1 MFSGE
6 RAIAFAR
13 NGAVLHLAS
22 EHVPHDHRRR
32 KRSNMMSS
40 AAIRHDRRTIRPAL
54 GVMDRHSASGGVRL
68 SRMIALLVV
77 TAAISGASIA
87 AGRCDA
93 VADFYRGRS
102 ISLVIGFGAGG
113 GYDAYARLLAR
124 HIGRHI
130 PGNPSLVAQNMQG
143 AGGLKATQFLYDVAP
158 RDGTVIGTVARGQPL
173 APLLLGN
180 TSFDATRFTW
190 IGSVTDEASLCLSW
204 FTSKARTWR
213 DLMTAETL
221 FAGEGQG
228 ADPDMF
234 ATALNR
240 VFGAKIK
247 LITGFHSTRE
257 MTLAMQRGEVEGICG
272 VSATTLLGQYADWIA
287 GKQVNLLAQMALRKD
302 DRFPDVPL
310 VTELAQSEEQRQII
324 RMIVAGQAIARPF
337 FGPPG
342 IPEDRKQAL
351 RAAFDRTMQDP
362 EFRAEAQ
369 RAKMDVNPMQG
380 AEMESFL
387 RELYAMPKDVVDKAA
402 LAIRK

>member
-1 MFSGE
+1 
-6 RAIAFAR
+6 
-13 NGAVLHLAS
+13 
-22 EHVPHDHRRR
+22 
-32 KRSNMMSS
+32 
-40 AAIRHDRRTIRPAL
+40 
-54 GVMDRHSASGGVRL
+54 MDRNAASRAVRGVRL
-68 SRMIALLVV
+68 SRMIALLVA
-77 TAAISGASIA
+77 TGAIWSASIA

-190 IGSVTDEASLCLSW
+190 VGSVTDEASLCLSW

-287 GKQVNLLAQMALRKD
+287 GKKVNLLAQMALRKD

-310 VTELAQSEEQRQII
+310 VTELS
-324 RMIVAGQAIARPF
+324 
-337 FGPPG
+337 
-342 IPEDRKQAL
+342 
-351 RAAFDRTMQDP
+351 
-362 EFRAEAQ
+362 
-369 RAKMDVNPMQG
+369 RAKSSGGSSGWSSPVRRSPVRSSARRASPRIASRRCARRSIRRCRTPSSG
-380 AEMESFL
+380 PRLSARRWTSIRC
-387 RELYAMPKDVVDKAA
+387 RELKWRASCGSFMRCPRMWSTRPPWRSASRTGPSV
-402 LAIRK
+402 

>member
-1 MFSGE
+1 
-6 RAIAFAR
+6 
-13 NGAVLHLAS
+13 
-22 EHVPHDHRRR
+22 
-32 KRSNMMSS
+32 MMSS
-40 AAIRHDRRTIRPAL
+40 AADRRDRWAIRPAL
-54 GVMDRHSASGGVRL
+54 GDVDHRSACGAAQGVRL
-68 SRMIALLVV
+68 SRKILLLVA
-77 TAAISGASIA
+77 TAAIWSASIA

-124 HIGRHI
+124 HLGRHI

-204 FTSKARTWR
+204 FTSKARTWQ

-310 VTELAQSEEQRQII
+310 VTELAQGEEQRQII
-324 RMIVAGQAIARPF
+324 RLIVAGQAIARPF

-342 IPEDRKQAL
+342 IPADRKQAL

>member
-1 MFSGE
+1 
-6 RAIAFAR
+6 
-13 NGAVLHLAS
+13 
-22 EHVPHDHRRR
+22 
-32 KRSNMMSS
+32 
-40 AAIRHDRRTIRPAL
+40 
-54 GVMDRHSASGGVRL
+54 MDRNSASGGVRL

-77 TAAISGASIA
+77 TGAIWGASIV

-102 ISLVIGFGAGG
+102 ISVVIGFGAGG

-190 IGSVTDEASLCLSW
+190 IGSVTDEASLCLSG

-240 VFGAKIK
+240 VFGARIK

-310 VTELAQSEEQRQII
+310 VTELAQSDEQRQVI
-324 RMIVAGQAIARPF
+324 RLIIARPF

-351 RAAFDRTMQDP
+351 RAAFDQTMQDP

-380 AEMESFL
+380 AEMETFL

>member
-1 MFSGE
+1 
-6 RAIAFAR
+6 
-13 NGAVLHLAS
+13 
-22 EHVPHDHRRR
+22 
-32 KRSNMMSS
+32 MMSS
-40 AAIRHDRRTIRPAL
+40 AAGRRARRAIYPVL
-54 GVMDRHSASGGVRL
+54 GVMDRNSGLRAVRGVRL

-77 TAAISGASIA
+77 TTAIWGASIA

-113 GYDAYARLLAR
+113 GYDAYARLLTR

-240 VFGAKIK
+240 VFGARIK

-287 GKQVNLLAQMALRKD
+287 GKQVNLLAQMGLRKD

-310 VTELAQSEEQRQII
+310 VTELAQSDEERQVI
-324 RMIVAGQAIARPF
+324 RLIVAGQAIARPF

>member
-1 MFSGE
+1 
-6 RAIAFAR
+6 
-13 NGAVLHLAS
+13 
-22 EHVPHDHRRR
+22 
-32 KRSNMMSS
+32 MMSS
-40 AAIRHDRRTIRPAL
+40 AMDRRDRWAIRPAL
-54 GVMDRHSASGGVRL
+54 GDVDHHPASATVRGVRL
-68 SRMIALLVV
+68 SRMIALLAA
-77 TAAISGASIA
+77 TAAIWSASIA

-102 ISLVIGFGAGG
+102 ISVVIGFGAGG

-124 HIGRHI
+124 HLGRHI

-204 FTSKARTWR
+204 FTSKARTWQ

-310 VTELAQSEEQRQII
+310 VTDLAQNEEQRQII
-324 RMIVAGQAIARPF
+324 RLIVAGQAIARPF

-342 IPEDRKQAL
+342 IPADRKQAL

-362 EFRAEAQ
+362 EFRAEAE

>member
-1 MFSGE
+1 ME
-6 RAIAFAR
+6 R
-13 NGAVLHLAS
+13 HPAS
-22 EHVPHDHRRR
+22 ATVR
-32 KRSNMMSS
+32 
-40 AAIRHDRRTIRPAL
+40 
-54 GVMDRHSASGGVRL
+54 GVRL
-68 SRMIALLVV
+68 SRMIALLVA
-77 TAAISGASIA
+77 TGAIWSASIA
-87 AGRCDA
+87 GGRCDA

-130 PGNPSLVAQNMQG
+130 PGNPSLVAQNIQG

-190 IGSVTDEASLCLSW
+190 IGSVTDEASLCLSG

-310 VTELAQSEEQRQII
+310 ITELAQNEEQRQII
-324 RMIVAGQAIARPF
+324 RLIVAGQAIARPF

-342 IPEDRKQAL
+342 IPADRKQAL

>member
-1 MFSGE
+1 
-6 RAIAFAR
+6 
-13 NGAVLHLAS
+13 
-22 EHVPHDHRRR
+22 
-32 KRSNMMSS
+32 
-40 AAIRHDRRTIRPAL
+40 
-54 GVMDRHSASGGVRL
+54 MDRNSGHRAVRGVRV

-77 TAAISGASIA
+77 TTAIWGASIA
-87 AGRCDA
+87 AGRCDT

-124 HIGRHI
+124 HIGHHI

-240 VFGAKIK
+240 VFGARIK

-310 VTELAQSEEQRQII
+310 VTELAQSDEQRQVI
-324 RMIVAGQAIARPF
+324 RLIVAGQAIARPF

-387 RELYAMPKDVVDKAA
+387 RELYAMPKDLVDKAA

>member
-1 MFSGE
+1 ME
-6 RAIAFAR
+6 R
-13 NGAVLHLAS
+13 HPAS
-22 EHVPHDHRRR
+22 ATVR
-32 KRSNMMSS
+32 
-40 AAIRHDRRTIRPAL
+40 
-54 GVMDRHSASGGVRL
+54 GVRL
-68 SRMIALLVV
+68 SRMIALLVA
-77 TAAISGASIA
+77 TGAIWSASIA
-87 AGRCDA
+87 GGRCDA

-102 ISLVIGFGAGG
+102 ISVVIGFGAGG

-130 PGNPSLVAQNMQG
+130 PGNPSLVAHMQG

-310 VTELAQSEEQRQII
+310 ITELAQSEEQRQII
-324 RMIVAGQAIARPF
+324 RLIVAGQAIARPF

-342 IPEDRKQAL
+342 IPADRKQAL

>member
-1 MFSGE
+1 ME
-6 RAIAFAR
+6 R
-13 NGAVLHLAS
+13 HPAS
-22 EHVPHDHRRR
+22 ATVR
-32 KRSNMMSS
+32 
-40 AAIRHDRRTIRPAL
+40 
-54 GVMDRHSASGGVRL
+54 GVRL
-68 SRMIALLVV
+68 SRMIALLVA
-77 TAAISGASIA
+77 TGAIWSASIA
-87 AGRCDA
+87 GGRCDA

-102 ISLVIGFGAGG
+102 ISVVIGFGAGG

-130 PGNPSLVAQNMQG
+130 PGNPSLVAQNIQG

-190 IGSVTDEASLCLSW
+190 IGSVTDEASLCLSG

-240 VFGAKIK
+240 VFGARIK

-310 VTELAQSEEQRQII
+310 VTELAQSDEQRQII
-324 RMIVAGQAIARPF
+324 RLIVAGQAIARPF

-342 IPEDRKQAL
+342 IPADRKQAL

-387 RELYAMPKDVVDKAA
+387 RELYAMPKDLVDKAA